1 MLLSNNFIINANSN
15 VQVIIIIYQNGENK
29 QESKEKRSYETVIA
43 QSQSRT
49 KVPRA
54 CFVQ

>member
-15 VQVIIIIYQNGENK
+15 VQVIIIFYQNGENK
-29 QESKEKRSYETVIA
+29 QESKENGSDETRIA
-43 QSQSRT
+43 QSQSCA